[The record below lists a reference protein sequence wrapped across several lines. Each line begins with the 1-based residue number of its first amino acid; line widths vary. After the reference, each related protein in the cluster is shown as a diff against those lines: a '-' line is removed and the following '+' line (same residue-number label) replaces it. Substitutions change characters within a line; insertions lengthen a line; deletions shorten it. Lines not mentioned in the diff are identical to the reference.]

1 MLEICTGFSHLKKN
15 EYCMLP
21 FSVLSLRNNTGY
33 RLQISIIHT
42 VKKEIA
48 QFLEVFPPE
57 THTFSQTQFG
67 NSSLAVVTCKLTEY
81 SI

>member
-1 MLEICTGFSHLKKN
+1 MLLF
-15 EYCMLP
+15 
-21 FSVLSLRNNTGY
+21 SLRNNTGY

-67 NSSLAVVTCKLTEY
+67 NSSLTVVTCKLTEY
-81 SI
+81 RT